1 MKTSQPKLSRRKF
14 LLAAGAGGAAASVAL
29 VAGNNPQK
37 PAEPG
42 PAAREGKGYRVTEHI
57 QNYYRTAKV

>member
-29 VAGNNPQK
+29 VAGNSTQK